1 MTITQTLPLDAED
14 WLNTTIFTTENQMQL
29 LLNNAASALTK
40 PINQISNGIQT
51 AINNVIVWA
60 KQQTGNSNTWTPVV
74 MPTLTIFPPSITGWA
89 PALQP
94 IDLSSIKIPNRQFSV
109 EETMSPFVYKVF
121 NVPLLIAYYLISVG
135 TVLIAYSAVRI
146 GIALVLPWFPRLS
159 CTGLEKVAKCLTLTS
174 LAIKKT
180 WKKFKKPYI
189 HIPFIIGLV
198 MTVVVSV
205 LLFTAIA
212 EVSEEVKEP
221 LANADQAILGVI
233 WQINNFTLAIPVKV
247 QGFVDG
253 IEGEVQTAAYNILVP
268 SINTMKSYL
277 SNGFDNIASA
287 INSALASLDGPG
299 IIVIP
304 DQISEQNGP
313 LVGIPLNFMP
323 PCPLLNLDALL
334 LPESMAAVE
343 STFDPWINDRIAEFY
358 EVASALLIA
367 SIVLLL
373 LPSVALM
380 ITFCK
385 PFVPHSVNQFFLK
398 PEYAPI
404 EETPKK
410 KKKKHSSSTK
420 MDDFAIS
427 EPQLV
432 EPQSIEQP

>member
-1 MTITQTLPLDAED
+1 
-14 WLNTTIFTTENQMQL
+14 
-29 LLNNAASALTK
+29 
-40 PINQISNGIQT
+40 
-51 AINNVIVWA
+51 
-60 KQQTGNSNTWTPVV
+60 
-74 MPTLTIFPPSITGWA
+74 
-89 PALQP
+89 
-94 IDLSSIKIPNRQFSV
+94 
-109 EETMSPFVYKVF
+109 
-121 NVPLLIAYYLISVG
+121 
-135 TVLIAYSAVRI
+135 
-146 GIALVLPWFPRLS
+146 
-159 CTGLEKVAKCLTLTS
+159 
-174 LAIKKT
+174 
-180 WKKFKKPYI
+180 
-189 HIPFIIGLV
+189 

-212 EVSEEVKEP
+212 EVSEEVKQP

-247 QGFVDG
+247 QGFVNG

-287 INSALASLDGPG
+287 INSALASLDGPT

-343 STFDPWINDRIAEFY
+343 STLDPWINDRIAEFY

-373 LPSVALM
+373 LLSIALM
-380 ITFCK
+380 LTFCK

-410 KKKKHSSSTK
+410 KKKHSSSTK

-432 EPQSIEQP
+432 EQP